1 MRGLVP
7 ELPTPFPLGSTLP
20 GLYHADTVAQ
30 SLCTALD
37 EVLAPI
43 VMTIDGL
50 TAYLDPDTTPAD
62 MLGWLASWLGLTLD
76 DNQPAQR
83 QRELVR
89 QGVEL
94 LRWRGTARGVRDAV
108 AAAFGSTPTLQ
119 ETGGASW
126 SSEPGAR
133 LPGSAPARLVVR
145 MDVSDPDDFDVRRL
159 DALVT
164 AVKPAHI
171 PHEVRVQVLSA
182 G

>member
-1 MRGLVP
+1 MRGMVP
-7 ELPTPFPLGSTLP
+7 ELRTPFPLGNTLP
-20 GLYHADTVAQ
+20 GLYQGDAFAQ

-43 VMTIDGL
+43 MATIDCL
-50 TAYLDPDTTPAD
+50 PAYLDPDTTAED

-76 DNQPAQR
+76 DNQPVQR

-108 AAAFGSTPTLQ
+108 AAAVGSTPTIQ
-119 ETGGASW
+119 ESGGTSW

-133 LPGSAPARLVVR
+133 LPGSAPARLVVQVR
-145 MDVSDPDDFDVRRL
+145 VADPRRFDVRRL
-159 DALVT
+159 DSLVA
-164 AVKPAHI
+164 AVKPIHI
-171 PHEVRVQVLSA
+171 PHEVEVLA
-182 G
+182 LND